1 MPSLATVRQ
10 SNSQLSPP
18 STPVAIFI
26 GGTSGIGQAAAQA
39 LARHLKGNVHLV
51 LVGRNRAAAEA
62 IFETLPKAPESKYE
76 FVACDAGL
84 LRNIPAATAALV
96 ARLPKANYV
105 VLTCGTLLPFWDM
118 LRGVQRMTEEG
129 VGAHLELVYYA
140 RVKFMLDLL
149 PLLQK
154 ARDMREDARVLN
166 VAAAGLGGP
175 INFDDMGLRQT
186 YGLRTAGATWATY
199 TDAAMEASTPSSCRP
214 Q

>member
-1 MPSLATVRQ
+1 MPSLAVARQ
-10 SNSQLSPP
+10 SNAKLSPP
-18 STPVAIFI
+18 TTPVAIFI
-26 GGTSGIGQAAAQA
+26 GGTSGIGHATAQA

-51 LVGRNRAAAEA
+51 IVGRNRAAAEA
-62 IFETLPKAPESKYE
+62 LFATLPRAPTSQYE
-76 FVACDAGL
+76 FAPCDAGL

-118 LRGVQRMTEEG
+118 LRGAQRMTEEG

-149 PLLQK
+149 PLLQR
-154 ARDMREDARVLN
+154 AREMGEDARVLN
-166 VAAAGLGGP
+166 VAVAGFGGP
-175 INFDDMGLRQT
+175 INFDDMGLRKT
-186 YGLRTAGATWATY
+186 YGLRTVGATWATY
-199 TDAAMEASTPSSCRP
+199 TDAAMEVSARSSC